1 MQNQTDSS
9 WLTANLVSSS
19 LMGLFFIVG
28 VPGNIAVIVLIVR
41 HFKKDNFTVHLMLN
55 LAVADILCLITLP
68 GWIYSQLNST
78 GQVTC
83 KIFTAL
89 VYCSMYSSVMTVSV
103 LSVYRCL
110 RIRHPQ
116 MWSRMDRRKERAL
129 LFTSWVLALV
139 FSCPGVFT
147 QEIIEGQCERNL
159 NSHGRLIVAAVESLV
174 GFVLPLIIILTSYY
188 YLHKTITQRLIKHRH
203 RLTQL
208 VTRIIIMFLICW
220 APHHIIKLTDIF
232 ATFISSEPLLSD
244 ISDIVGCLAFLNSC
258 VNPFLYALSSKNL
271 VNKNSQNTASPCH
284 LHTVS
289 NL

>member
-1 MQNQTDSS
+1 MQNQTASSS
-9 WLTANLVSSS
+9 WSAHNLVSG
-19 LMGLFFIVG
+19 LMGLFFVVG

-41 HFKKDNFTVHLMLN
+41 QFKKENFTVHLMLN

-68 GWIYSQLNST
+68 GWIYSELNSI

-83 KIFTAL
+83 KFFTAL
-89 VYCSMYSSVMTVSV
+89 VYCSMYSSVITISA

-116 MWSRMDRRKERAL
+116 MWSRMDKRQGRAL

-147 QEIIEGQCERNL
+147 QEMIEGECERNL
-159 NSHGRLIVAAVESLV
+159 NSNGRLIVAALESLF
-174 GFVLPLIIILTSYY
+174 GFVLPLIIILTCYY
-188 YLHKTITQRLIKHRH
+188 YLHKIMTQRLKKHRQ

-232 ATFISSEPLLSD
+232 AKFLGSEPPVSNVSE
-244 ISDIVGCLAFLNSC
+244 IAGCLTFLNSC
-258 VNPFLYALSSKNL
+258 VNPFLYAFSSKNL
-271 VNKNSQNTASPCH
+271 RQQKQPGHSRPMSST
-284 LHTVS
+284 
-289 NL
+289 

>member
-1 MQNQTDSS
+1 MQNQTAS
-9 WLTANLVSSS
+9 TANLVSSS

-68 GWIYSQLNST
+68 GWIYSELNSI
-78 GQVTC
+78 GQETC
-83 KIFTAL
+83 MFFTSL
-89 VYCSMYSSVMTVSV
+89 VYCSMYSSVITVSA
-103 LSVYRCL
+103 LSMYRCL

-116 MWSRMDRRKERAL
+116 MWSRMDRRKERTL
-129 LFTSWVLALV
+129 LFTNWVLALV
-139 FSCPGVFT
+139 FSFPGVFT
-147 QEIIEGQCERNL
+147 QDSIEGECERNL
-159 NSHGRLIVAAVESLV
+159 NSHGRLIVAALESLL

-188 YLHKTITQRLIKHRH
+188 YLHKMMTQRLKKHRQ

-232 ATFISSEPLLSD
+232 VTFFNLESPLPN
-244 ISDIVGCLAFLNSC
+244 ISDIVGCLTFLNSC
-258 VNPFLYALSSKNL
+258 VNPFLYAFSSKNL
-271 VNKNSQNTASPCH
+271 RQQNQPGR
-284 LHTVS
+284 
-289 NL
+289 NLPMSCT